1 MKVYRGSKINTLALR
16 PGEVAVTVYEVTKCY
31 GGPEEGGWWY
41 NWQEAVQVTVFR
53 SLRKARV
60 YMRQQF
66 ALARID
72 AMLRRKDYDHYNE
85 SCLAHAE
92 RYGLDPDSVGSLDY
106 PADGFIVME
115 FPGNADP
122 VGSDGYWNK
131 RTPRLPL
138 LSGNTTEVP
147 HYC

>member
-1 MKVYRGSKINTLALR
+1 MKVYRGSKIDTLSLR
-16 PGEVAVTVYEVTKCY
+16 PGDVAVTIYETSKCY

-41 NWQEAVQVTVFR
+41 TWQEAVQVTVFR

-60 YMRQQF
+60 YMKQQH

-72 AMLRRKDYDHYNE
+72 SIIRRESHDRYNE

-106 PADGFIVME
+106 PANGFVVME
-115 FPGNADP
+115 FPGKGDSLD
-122 VGSDGYWNK
+122 SDAYWSRK
-131 RTPRLPL
+131 TPRVPL